1 MNKKFKIT
9 RIAAYIISIIIVAAV
24 IFSHGTLTPPRIV
37 MAVLAILIGV
47 PVMLFLDRIADKK
60 AYEPAANPEADP
72 GVNNDTNPATGKRS
86 YSAHGS
92 LRFSSSPNLKHFAI
106 LLVITAAAAAVR
118 IVFYPF
124 ASADYV
130 MFQVDW
136 HATISG
142 HGFNSLGMRFG
153 DYSPL
158 YSTVFALLCQTGLSV
173 MFITKF
179 IPMLFDLFLAIAATA
194 VGHEVMG
201 GDSTFVKR
209 TIIYGLVLL
218 NPLTVLNAS
227 CWAQCD
233 SMYTTFVLL
242 CLYVLIRCCKNVSR
256 YGGNMA
262 VIFLA
267 IAFSLKFQTV
277 LFFPFIF
284 FVWLMQPRKYVRVTQ
299 AVWFPV
305 IYFATCI
312 PMFLY
317 GRTIEDML
325 GVYFGQMGEYDTI
338 LTLRYPNIYTIMG
351 LFVKDP
357 PYILGKLGMLFTAVI
372 LVGIYLVLFAGKA
385 ELTPKLMLKTAGLS
399 VLIAVYFLPS
409 MHERYAYIGEML
421 ILVIAVLD
429 RKYIIPAVATITVT
443 LFAYI
448 DYLLY
453 YYELKMPPDIIFSL
467 VRLAVIVFM
476 ILDVLKSAKGTNVQ
490 SADGNYGL

>member
-1 MNKKFKIT
+1 MDQKFKT
-9 RIAAYIISIIIVAAV
+9 ARIAAYIISIIIVAAV

-60 AYEPAANPEADP
+60 AYRSASRADKVPVTNSTEHKTLFADHIGNPFKALNAP
-72 GVNNDTNPATGKRS
+72 KI
-86 YSAHGS
+86 
-92 LRFSSSPNLKHFAI
+92 AI

-142 HGFNSLGMRFG
+142 HGLNALGMRFG

-201 GDSTFVKR
+201 GDSTFIKR

-256 YGGNMA
+256 YGGDMA

-267 IAFSLKFQTV
+267 VAFSLKFQTV

-429 RKYIIPAVATITVT
+429 RKYIIPAIATITVT

-453 YYELKMPPDIIFSL
+453 YYELKMPPDIIFAIL
-467 VRLAVIVFM
+467 RLAVIVFM
-476 ILDVLKSAKGTNVQ
+476 AMDILGGRDEKQQIS
-490 SADGNYGL
+490 